1 MALTLSQL
9 CVNVEKTYQMKLVAG
24 EDGMDNVVRW
34 VHIIEDVEVSHFI
47 NGQELVFTTGIAQR
61 GVNWLLPYAEQL
73 LSHGAVGLVIN
84 LGPYIE
90 KVPPQ
95 LIVWCNS
102 HAFPLLVLPWSV
114 HIIDVTYDFAIASSR
129 VKSMSAALHLH
140 SAPGYSIRKRA
151 NPIPGYSSGQAFRMT
166 ADTRSCSCISTK
178 GNTSL
183 PIWSG
188 NSCNSGSIGRCTKA
202 TFPSVFS
209 GWNRASV

>member
-95 LIVWCNS
+95 LI
-102 HAFPLLVLPWSV
+102 
-114 HIIDVTYDFAIASSR
+114 FAIASSR

-140 SAPGYSIRKRA
+140 SAPGYSTRKRA

-166 ADTRSCSCISTK
+166 ADTRSCSCTYVK
-178 GNTSL
+178 RNTSS

-188 NSCNSGSIGRCTKA
+188 SSCSSGSIGRCTKA

>member
-90 KVPPQ
+90 K
-95 LIVWCNS
+95 
-102 HAFPLLVLPWSV
+102 
-114 HIIDVTYDFAIASSR
+114 
-129 VKSMSAALHLH
+129 SAAAADRLVQQPRL
-140 SAPGYSIRKRA
+140 SAAGAALVGAYH
-151 NPIPGYSSGQAFRMT
+151 
-166 ADTRSCSCISTK
+166 
-178 GNTSL
+178 
-183 PIWSG
+183 
-188 NSCNSGSIGRCTKA
+188 
-202 TFPSVFS
+202 
-209 GWNRASV
+209 